1 MLGGT
6 ASTSGERMEAN
17 RRGSTA
23 LRVLL
28 AAICL
33 LISGFATT
41 GRAQER
47 PPAALG
53 RVSTLGDIS
62 EVQRTIIANRLEGFL
77 TRAYDLV
84 PRDVYR
90 RAEEAAFQSLDVSQ
104 CTEEYCIRKI
114 QELLQVERL
123 FVLQILREQELTQ
136 LTLTLIRADSKRVV
150 ERISKTCDLAELYD
164 EIEELVEDL
173 IEEDRRIDRAMA
185 GREGG
190 PRIPLEVAQQE
201 EVASVLPTVLLWSGI
216 GLGLF
221 AISEFLDAA
230 DLHDQAQTAAQT
242 DPAKSTQL
250 EEDRDSTASAA
261 LGAGVVAAG
270 LLTWWLLT
278 GDDDSAARLESW
290 QVAPIVAANGAPLTP
305 GFVVSRRW

>member
-1 MLGGT
+1 
-6 ASTSGERMEAN
+6 MEAN

-84 PRDVYR
+84 PRDVYL
-90 RAEEAAFQSLDVSQ
+90 RAEEAAFQALDVAQ
-104 CTEEYCIRKI
+104 CTEEQCIRKI

-136 LTLTLIRADSKRVV
+136 LTLTLIRAESKRVV
-150 ERISKTCDLAELYD
+150 ERVCKKCDLAELYD

-221 AISEFLDAA
+221 AISEFLDAS
-230 DLHDQAQTAAQT
+230 DLHDQAESAALSE
-242 DPAKSTQL
+242 PAKSTQL
-250 EEDRDSTASAA
+250 EDDRDSTASAA
-261 LGAGVVAAG
+261 LAAGVVAAG

-278 GDDDSAARLESW
+278 GDEQASARTDGWRL
-290 QVAPIVAANGAPLTP
+290 APILAANGTPFSP
-305 GFVVSRRW
+305 GFDISRRW